1 MRTGIFF
8 TVSDEDRCR
17 LEAVISQPSPP
28 QKHVCCCRIV
38 VLSGDGVGTSAIMAA
53 TGKSKTRVWRRQE
66 QFMTEGVDGPL
77 LEKTRRRRSVQL
89 EYVLC
94 QINADDRER
103 LKNLP
108 LSA

>member
-1 MRTGIFF
+1 
-8 TVSDEDRCR
+8 
-17 LEAVISQPSPP
+17 
-28 QKHVCCCRIV
+28 
-38 VLSGDGVGTSAIMAA
+38 MAA